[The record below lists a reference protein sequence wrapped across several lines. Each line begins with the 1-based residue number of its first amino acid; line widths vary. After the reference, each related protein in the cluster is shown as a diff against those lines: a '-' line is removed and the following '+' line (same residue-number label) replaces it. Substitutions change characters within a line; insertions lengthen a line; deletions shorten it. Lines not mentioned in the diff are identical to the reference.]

1 MKILEFADLDTS
13 RVKPAYRKVVAA
25 IANGDFRAAQ
35 VRKLAGA
42 GHAKLYRARLNDAD
56 RLIFCLLRHNDDIC
70 ALMLEVIINHDY
82 EKSRFLRGAVIDED
96 KIVDCDAA
104 EAEKEAQPLRYLNAE
119 RTIVHLLDKPIS
131 FDDVQDAVFR
141 APPPLIIVGSAGS
154 GKTALTLEK
163 LKLVEGE
170 ALYVTHSAYLAQ
182 NARNLYYA
190 NGFERAGQEATF
202 LSYRE
207 FVESYSRSA
216 GTGGRVAGFRG
227 LVSAHSPVLQRPGVP
242 RHRRASGA

>member
-96 KIVDCDAA
+96 KIV
-104 EAEKEAQPLRYLNAE
+104 EAHPG
-119 RTIVHLLDKPIS
+119 
-131 FDDVQDAVFR
+131 FR
-141 APPPLIIVGSAGS
+141 GDES
-154 GKTALTLEK
+154 GRRGGEGGRCVEMTRRGAL
-163 LKLVEGE
+163 
-170 ALYVTHSAYLAQ
+170 
-182 NARNLYYA
+182 
-190 NGFERAGQEATF
+190 
-202 LSYRE
+202 
-207 FVESYSRSA
+207 SRSA
-216 GTGGRVAGFRG
+216 ID
-227 LVSAHSPVLQRPGVP
+227 
-242 RHRRASGA
+242 